1 VIWPGVPLEVLL
13 AGTEFDISL
22 AATLLAKLVVVIV
35 FTLAAVEGLTKTNTL
50 SFADR
55 VLATG
60 KLEIFISAIIK

>member
-1 VIWPGVPLEVLL
+1 LL

-22 AATLLAKLVVVIV
+22 AATLFAKLLVVIV
-35 FTLAAVEGLTKTNTL
+35 FKFAEEDGLTKTTTL

-60 KLEIFISAIIK
+60 KADIFISAMIYS